1 MLQAGVSRTDSADE
15 LTSFFRLLANQLSQ
29 SPDDVIARMK
39 EDEVR
44 IVICISC
51 ALSWVLHA
59 SIFTQHHAMSLDL
72 SGL

>member
-29 SPDDVIARMK
+29 SPDDVITRMK

-44 IVICISC
+44 SVIC
-51 ALSWVLHA
+51 V
-59 SIFTQHHAMSLDL
+59 SLVH
-72 SGL
+72 